1 MSYPSDLTLEQFALI
16 EHLFPV
22 KKVTKPPTHTRF
34 ELFNAILYALVS
46 GCQWRML
53 PNDLP
58 KWKTVHHYFLTWSE
72 DEVFDEML
80 KKSLKTSDYNKAKR
94 NIQLYSLQTHKV
106 PKIQTFKQKVIQDL
120 MEVKRS
126 KESKKASQ

>member
-22 KKVTKPPTHTRF
+22 KKVTRPRKHSYF
-34 ELFNAILYALVS
+34 ELFNAIVYLLIT

-58 KWKTVHHYFLTWSE
+58 PWKTVHHYFLTWSE
-72 DEVFDEML
+72 NEVFNEML
-80 KKSLKTSDYNKAKR
+80 KKSLKISDYNKAKT
-94 NIQLYSLQTHKV
+94 NIQLYFSPTRKV
-106 PKIQTFKQKVIQDL
+106 PRIQISKQKIIQDL

-126 KESKKASQ
+126 KESKKA